1 MGNNNIVEANTAIG
15 NSNGIVV
22 FPTANNNAV
31 RQNLAV
37 GNPRFN
43 NRTVCR
49 PFPLE
54 AAWTSGINRRSATTT
69 VLPGTYV
76 SRLSMRRVRHLP
88 LVSFREGQ
96 ESNAKVFPHPR
107 RRTAII
113 PRMFQRSSILFVIAV
128 LAIPVGAQDRVS
140 NTDRFGPLRFLAGA
154 WRGDQAG
161 EPGQGTA
168 ERTYQFVLNDRF
180 LQETNTSTYP
190 PQDKNKAGEV
200 HHHMS
205 MISYDGARKRFVF
218 RQFHTEGFVN
228 TYVQEQTT
236 DAKTIVFVTEA
247 IENIP
252 AGYRARE
259 TYTILSNDE
268 FRERFE
274 IAEPGREFELYSE
287 AHLKRIR

>member
-1 MGNNNIVEANTAIG
+1 
-15 NSNGIVV
+15 
-22 FPTANNNAV
+22 
-31 RQNLAV
+31 
-37 GNPRFN
+37 
-43 NRTVCR
+43 
-49 PFPLE
+49 
-54 AAWTSGINRRSATTT
+54 
-69 VLPGTYV
+69 
-76 SRLSMRRVRHLP
+76 MRRVRHLP
-88 LVSFREGQ
+88 PVSFREGQ
-96 ESNAKVFPHPR
+96 ESKREGLPTSTSADGYNSAHVPAQQHPVR
-107 RRTAII
+107 
-113 PRMFQRSSILFVIAV
+113 IAV
-128 LAIPVGAQDRVS
+128 LAAPVGAQDRVS
-140 NTDRFGPLRFLAGA
+140 NTDRFGPLQFLAGT

-168 ERTYQFVLNDRF
+168 ERAYQFVLNDRL

-190 PQDKNKAGEV
+190 PQEKNKAGEV

-205 MISYDGARKRFVF
+205 MISYDAARKRFVF
-218 RQFHTEGFVN
+218 RQFHIEGFVN
-228 TYVQEQTT
+228 TYVQEPTT

-252 AGYRARE
+252 PGYRARE